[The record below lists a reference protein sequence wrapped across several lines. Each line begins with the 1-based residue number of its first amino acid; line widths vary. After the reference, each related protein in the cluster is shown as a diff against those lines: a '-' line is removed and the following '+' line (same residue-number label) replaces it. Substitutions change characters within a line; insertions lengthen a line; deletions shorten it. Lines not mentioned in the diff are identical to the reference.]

1 MGHARGYRSASKRA
15 DADFAEFEAAI
26 RYGLWGE
33 KIVYGAVAD
42 ACAMQAS
49 GDAAF
54 VVAGQL
60 AGLATEKQGNQAIVY
75 AGLAERAAKRAYGNG
90 SKVSARIAYLAAERV
105 RGMLREIE
113 G

>member
-1 MGHARGYRSASKRA
+1 MCRQVTGRYEEDFRG
-15 DADFAEFEAAI
+15 FEAAI
-26 RYGLWGE
+26 RYGLRGE

-60 AGLATEKQGNQAIVY
+60 AGLATERQGDLAITY
-75 AGLAERAAKRAYGNG
+75 AGMAERAAKRAYATGN
-90 SKVSARIAYLAAERV
+90 KLPAQVAYLAAQRV
-105 RGMLREIE
+105 RRMLREIE